1 MNTRLLA
8 LCGFL
13 LFTGAARADIV
24 RLDLRLPI
32 AGTDQSLETLLVKP
46 DATGRH
52 PLVLMSHGSP
62 RDANERREMSAYLYF
77 SQAMEFARRG
87 WAVAVVM
94 RRGFGESAGP
104 FLESYG
110 TCDDPDYRH
119 ASTVAAGD
127 ARAAIAQL
135 AKRPDIDAS
144 RIVAVGGSAGGLATI
159 ALAAHP
165 VPGLVA
171 AINFA
176 GGSGSPRPDFVCRDE
191 RLVETFRAHGRT
203 SRTPMLW
210 VYARN
215 DRYFGPAL
223 VEKFHGA
230 FAAGGNTP
238 ELVITAPFRDD
249 GHELFT
255 VYGTALWTPLVDAF
269 LRKQGLVLRSNLLP
283 LPPSRL
289 VAPGGLSESGRRSF
303 QDYIASGPHK
313 AFAISTGSN
322 FGWRSARRS
331 VEDAKREALANC
343 RKSAAA
349 ECRIIAVD
357 DEPEQ

>member
-1 MNTRLLA
+1 MTRCVLA
-8 LCGFL
+8 LVGFL
-13 LFTGAARADIV
+13 LLTAAAQADIV

-32 AGTDQSLETLLVKP
+32 AGTDHGLETLLVKP
-46 DATGRH
+46 NATGRY

-62 RDANERREMSAYLYF
+62 RDANRRREMSAYQYF

-87 WAVAVVM
+87 WAVAVAM

-104 FLESYG
+104 FLEGYG
-110 TCDDPDYRH
+110 TCDDPDYGR

-127 ARAAIAQL
+127 LRAAITEL

-144 RIVAVGGSAGGLATI
+144 RILAVGISVGGLATI
-159 ALAAHP
+159 ALSLSP

-176 GGSGSPRPDFVCRDE
+176 GGSGSSRPDFVCREE
-191 RLVETFRAHGRT
+191 RLVETFRAYGRA

-210 VYARN
+210 VYAKN

-223 VEKFHGA
+223 AEKFHGA

-269 LRKQGLVLRSNLLP
+269 LKRQGLMLRSNLLA

-289 VAPGGLSESGRRSF
+289 VAPRSLSESGQRSF
-303 QDYIASGPHK
+303 RDYMASGPHK
-313 AFAISTGSN
+313 AFAISNGN
-322 FGWRSARRS
+322 NYGWRAARRT

-343 RKSAAA
+343 RKSVAA
-349 ECRIIAVD
+349 ECRIVAVD
-357 DEPEQ
+357 DEAVR